1 MLPKCSSEA
10 NPKLKLK
17 HVELFQP
24 ICPRCKSQRPGDAQP
39 LTLQVLS
46 DLGEEGYVEE
56 GLFQCP
62 SAECGAV
69 YPILGGI
76 PFLMPQVQSF
86 VNDNITT
93 IMSDK
98 KYAAPLMN
106 LIGEFCNQGSQYETM
121 RQHISCYAWDHYGLE
136 DPSEVK
142 QPSQHRPGNIVRLLE
157 KGLELLKNSES
168 SLDRD
173 QQGLI
178 LDIGCGVG
186 RTTWELA
193 NRTSRWTLGLD
204 LHLPMLKMAHQ
215 VLRDKRVRYELRRT
229 GLIYELKD
237 FPFEQEGASHIDFWA
252 CDAMCLPFPD
262 HSVDQCVALNVLD
275 CVSAPSQVLRE
286 VANVTKDGSQSLF
299 STPYDWTAQ
308 VTPQSEWIGGT
319 SHRSHLEG
327 DARST
332 VLRFIEQYRAKFGP
346 PTLELLADCAVFPWL
361 VRLHERSFLHYDC
374 HLFTL
379 MTHAAKAE

>member
-10 NPKLKLK
+10 SPKLKLK

-24 ICPRCKSQRPGDAQP
+24 ICPRCKSQRLGDAQP

-121 RQHISCYAWDHYGLE
+121 RLSGGAL
-136 DPSEVK
+136 
-142 QPSQHRPGNIVRLLE
+142 
-157 KGLELLKNSES
+157 KG
-168 SLDRD
+168 
-173 QQGLI
+173 
-178 LDIGCGVG
+178 
-186 RTTWELA
+186 
-193 NRTSRWTLGLD
+193 TSRRRFKRYQFWLLIEHPCELVLFGL
-204 LHLPMLKMAHQ
+204 HFF
-215 VLRDKRVRYELRRT
+215 
-229 GLIYELKD
+229 GI
-237 FPFEQEGASHIDFWA
+237 GA
-252 CDAMCLPFPD
+252 
-262 HSVDQCVALNVLD
+262 
-275 CVSAPSQVLRE
+275 
-286 VANVTKDGSQSLF
+286 
-299 STPYDWTAQ
+299 
-308 VTPQSEWIGGT
+308 GG
-319 SHRSHLEG
+319 
-327 DARST
+327 
-332 VLRFIEQYRAKFGP
+332 RFGTF
-346 PTLELLADCAVFPWL
+346 
-361 VRLHERSFLHYDC
+361 
-374 HLFTL
+374 
-379 MTHAAKAE
+379 